1 MLTVKARVILLVTI
15 MIVLISCALGAMS
28 VVLNR
33 LTAEAVLKQTMTQVA
48 SLAATRI
55 EKELQITRQVAINT
69 GCLPNMGKAYVSS
82 FDKKKIVE
90 QQVKAHGLH
99 GGNLLDTNGVSVFD
113 DVDFSDREYFKAAIK
128 GEPYISGPFLSSLTG
143 EYMVVIAAPVWL
155 DGEVGTE
162 VTGVVCFSPELSM
175 LSDIVSSIDVGET
188 GKAYIINKDGMVIA
202 HEDSSKVFNDN
213 TAENLKDDESWAD
226 IADIEQAMSAG
237 LMGYGKYE
245 QDGLPFIQAYA
256 PIMGTEGWSVGVYAE
271 ENEFM
276 DNVSYSILLTACICV
291 ASMAL
296 AVAFALVFVRKALRP
311 IRETARFASALAA
324 GQLEQPITIKTKDE
338 IGRLQHTL
346 DIEVR
351 GAFKAIVKAQQIADK
366 QAHYQS
372 AEMEK
377 LHTSLQRLANGEIS
391 CDIAI
396 TDADEDTAALHALF
410 SEIAE
415 NLYSGLSAIRHYI
428 SEISAV
434 LDEMAQGNLAVSIE
448 SEYLGDFSALK
459 QSINAIIGSLRSVI
473 GGLGASADQ
482 VAAGTR
488 QVSSGS
494 QEISQGATAQAGA
507 IEELSASLSEINA
520 QMHESAQKVGKAK
533 ELASQ
538 AKTESTNSYEQMEV
552 LQKAMQE
559 IDDSSKKIFK
569 VIKVIDDIAFQTNIL
584 ALNAAVEAARAGA
597 HGKGFSVVAEEVRN
611 LAARSADAARET
623 SEMIKDSFHKVEAG
637 MKLAKSTE
645 DSLVSILNGAVQTAA
660 FMEDIATA
668 SAEQAVAIS
677 QISRGIA
684 QLSDVVQT
692 NSATAQEQAAVSE
705 ELSSQAELLNDMVHQ
720 FQLTPPE
727 SYALQLEAVDTP
739 DSTPPDSAGPDEPDI
754 MQEPVLEA

>member
-15 MIVLISCALGAMS
+15 MIVLISGALGTMS

-33 LTAEAVLKQTMTQVA
+33 LTGEDVLKQTMTQVA

-55 EKELQITRQVAINT
+55 EKELQITRQVAIDT
-69 GCLPNMGKAYVSS
+69 GCLPSMGKAYVSS

-90 QQVKAHGLH
+90 QQVKAQGLD
-99 GGNLLDTNGVSVFD
+99 GGNLLNTDGISVFD
-113 DVDFSDREYFKAAIK
+113 GVDLSDREYFKAAIQ
-128 GEPYISGPFLSSLTG
+128 GEPYISGPFPSRLTD
-143 EYMVVIAAPVWL
+143 EYVVVIAAPVWM

-162 VTGVVCFSPELSM
+162 VTGVVYFSPDLSM
-175 LSDIVSSIDVGET
+175 LCDIVSSINVGET

-213 TAENLKDDESWAD
+213 TAEKLKDDESLAD

-245 QDGLPFIQAYA
+245 QDGIAFIQAYA
-256 PIMGTEGWSVGVYAE
+256 PILGTEGWSVGVYAE

-276 DNVSYSILLTACICV
+276 DNVSYSILLTVCIC
-291 ASMAL
+291 AAAIAL
-296 AVAFALVFVRKALRP
+296 AVVCALVFVRKALRP
-311 IRETARFASALAA
+311 LRETARFASALAA
-324 GQLEQPITIKTKDE
+324 GQLEQTITIRTKDE
-338 IGRLQHTL
+338 IGQLQHTL
-346 DIEVR
+346 DTEVR

-366 QAHYQS
+366 QTRYQS
-372 AEMEK
+372 AEMDK
-377 LHTSLQRLANGEIS
+377 LHVCLQKLANGEIS

-410 SEIAE
+410 SEISE
-415 NLYSGLSAIRHYI
+415 NLYSGLSAIKRYT

-459 QSINAIIGSLRSVI
+459 QSINVIIGSLRDVI

-482 VAAGTR
+482 VASGTH

-494 QEISQGATAQAGA
+494 QEISQGATEQASA

-520 QMHESAQKVGKAK
+520 QVNESAQKAGNAK

-538 AKTESTNSYEQMEV
+538 AKTESTTSYEQMEV

-559 IDDSSKKIFK
+559 IDNSSKKINK

-623 SEMIKDSFHKVEAG
+623 SEMIEDSFHKVDAG
-637 MKLAKSTE
+637 MKLARSTG
-645 DSLVSILNGAVQTAA
+645 DSLVSILSGAVQTAA
-660 FMEDIATA
+660 FMEEVATA

-677 QISRGIA
+677 QISRGIT

-705 ELSSQAELLNDMVHQ
+705 ELSSQAELLKSMVHQ

-727 SYALQLEAVDTP
+727 SETFQLEETDDPDT
-739 DSTPPDSAGPDEPDI
+739 TPQDNAELDEPDI